1 MDFHVIFIT
10 DHKRFYVHFCLLF
23 FNYLTKKVLKRLLQ
37 APKTNSNHFAILF
50 QTVIIRIGNTKTMEQ
65 HLFL

>member
-23 FNYLTKKVLKRLLQ
+23 FNYLTKKGVETITIS
-37 APKTNSNHFAILF
+37 PKKNSNHFAILF